1 MATGNKPKSKETKRK
16 VSHIRITKAANGHS
30 VEHHL
35 EPMKSGKGK
44 GAVMH
49 YEEPPA
55 PSVFS
60 GAKAKEQ
67 MLDHVGKLADQMC
80 D

>member
-35 EPMKSGKGK
+35 EPVKSKGK
-44 GAVMH
+44 AAMMH
-49 YEEPPA
+49 SYEEPPA

-80 D
+80 